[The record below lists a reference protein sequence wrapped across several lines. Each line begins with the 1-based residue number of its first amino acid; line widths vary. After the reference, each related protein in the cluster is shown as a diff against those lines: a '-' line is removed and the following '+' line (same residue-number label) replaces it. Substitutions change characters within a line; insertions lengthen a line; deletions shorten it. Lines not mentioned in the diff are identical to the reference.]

1 MRVSINGDSGI
12 PQNCSFI
19 MFIVD
24 NPKIVIFH
32 SYVSLPEGNFLTFNR
47 ATEKRCFHQA
57 APGTAPVPTA
67 SLTAL
72 RGSAAKGRVDP
83 GHTASAEWVR
93 SPWHPGRVPV
103 FFGNSGGKKTKHRG
117 DKTYKSLKNMVMK
130 VILNALKHTPIW
142 HGPYSFLHKNVSSHA
157 NVPVSFWHPT
167 LLGFPFQNIDLEFM
181 GATTWPH
188 VYVDCLTGQ
197 TRLVPEM
204 IGNGGNYD
212 QTHEWCL
219 KLSKNMVTSPSDPP
233 PPKKNKQKK
242 NNFTPILESDFTCSY
257 MFQSLFLGVFQNSD
271 SVGSVL
277 QLVPESAPGFQ
288 RRIHR
293 PRAAQRRKRSG
304 RSRGTAEEF
313 SKGSGPWPPGMS
325 NHKWFD
331 KKNKTMGL

>member
-1 MRVSINGDSGI
+1 
-12 PQNCSFI
+12 
-19 MFIVD
+19 
-24 NPKIVIFH
+24 
-32 SYVSLPEGNFLTFNR
+32 
-47 ATEKRCFHQA
+47 
-57 APGTAPVPTA
+57 
-67 SLTAL
+67 
-72 RGSAAKGRVDP
+72 
-83 GHTASAEWVR
+83 
-93 SPWHPGRVPV
+93 
-103 FFGNSGGKKTKHRG
+103 
-117 DKTYKSLKNMVMK
+117 MVMK

-219 KLSKNMVTSPSDPP
+219 NISKNMVITPQKTNR
-233 PPKKNKQKK
+233 KKT
-242 NNFTPILESDFTCSY
+242 FTPILESDFTCSY

-277 QLVPESAPGFQ
+277 QLVPESAQDFQ

-293 PRAAQRRKRSG
+293 PRAAQRSG

-313 SKGSGPWPPGMS
+313 SKGSGPWPPRMR
-325 NHKWFD
+325 KPR
-331 KKNKTMGL
+331 

>member
-130 VILNALKHTPIW
+130 VILNALKHTPI
-142 HGPYSFLHKNVSSHA
+142 
-157 NVPVSFWHPT
+157 
-167 LLGFPFQNIDLEFM
+167 
-181 GATTWPH
+181 
-188 VYVDCLTGQ
+188 
-197 TRLVPEM
+197 
-204 IGNGGNYD
+204 
-212 QTHEWCL
+212 
-219 KLSKNMVTSPSDPP
+219 
-233 PPKKNKQKK
+233 
-242 NNFTPILESDFTCSY
+242 
-257 MFQSLFLGVFQNSD
+257 
-271 SVGSVL
+271 
-277 QLVPESAPGFQ
+277 
-288 RRIHR
+288 
-293 PRAAQRRKRSG
+293 
-304 RSRGTAEEF
+304 
-313 SKGSGPWPPGMS
+313 
-325 NHKWFD
+325 
-331 KKNKTMGL
+331 